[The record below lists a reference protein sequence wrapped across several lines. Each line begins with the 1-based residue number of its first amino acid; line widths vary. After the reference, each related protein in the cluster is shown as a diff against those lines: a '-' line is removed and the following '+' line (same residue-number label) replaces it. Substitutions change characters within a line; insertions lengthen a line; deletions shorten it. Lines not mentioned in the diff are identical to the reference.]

1 MSSQVTQYRGALTPE
16 QASEG
21 IALAR
26 ANASRLIADAEL
38 LLDADRHPS
47 AIALAIL
54 AIEELGKVQII
65 KMIVLH
71 SEEAALK
78 KSWREYRSHRA
89 KNVQWIIPSLA
100 AGGARTLIDL
110 KPATDIEGEHTAML
124 DTIKQL
130 AFYTDCLNASPH
142 WSAPVDVID
151 PEFAESIIAV
161 AKLLNRD
168 RVTEVKELELWVE
181 LFGPYYDKPGMV
193 EALLRFQQRMV
204 DEGLTDTPVATMEA
218 FVRGQPI
225 AATSAETGDGG

>member
-1 MSSQVTQYRGALTPE
+1 MSSRITQYRGVLTPK
-16 QASEG
+16 QAAEG

-38 LLDADRHPS
+38 LLDAERHPS

-78 KSWREYRSHRA
+78 KSWKEYRSHRA
-89 KNVQWIIPSLA
+89 KNVQWIIPTLA
-100 AGGARTLIDL
+100 AEGARTLIEL
-110 KPATDIEGEHTAML
+110 KPATDIDGEHTAML
-124 DTIKQL
+124 DAIKQL
-130 AFYTDCLNASPH
+130 AFYTDCLNATPR
-142 WSAPVDVID
+142 WSAPIDAID
-151 PEFAESIIAV
+151 PKFAESIISV

-204 DEGLTDTPVATMEA
+204 EEGLTDTPVATMEA

-225 AATSAETGDGG
+225 AATGAEIGDGA